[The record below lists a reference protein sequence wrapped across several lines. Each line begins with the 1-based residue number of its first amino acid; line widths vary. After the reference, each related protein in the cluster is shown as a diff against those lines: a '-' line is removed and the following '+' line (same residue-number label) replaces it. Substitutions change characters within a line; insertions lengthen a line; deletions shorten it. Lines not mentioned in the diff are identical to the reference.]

1 MISKERKTPF
11 LNTSYTDVSEAEFLD
26 DVDQLL
32 ASGDKGAYMVSLNVD
47 QVVKADRD
55 PVFRKAFN
63 IADFILMDGVPLIK
77 IARHK
82 GLHVSEKVSGSD
94 LIFSL
99 CARAAEKGWS
109 CFFLGGRGD
118 VPMRAAENL
127 VARYPRLKVAGS
139 YSPPYGFEKDP
150 ELLAKTVQRVAQTSP
165 DICFICLGE
174 PKQTILAS
182 EHGVEM
188 GYGIGLCL
196 GAAIDFA
203 AGSTKRAPRWM
214 QKSGLEWLY
223 RFSKEPKRL
232 FKRYFIDSWRLLS
245 VLQHYRISEQ

>member
-1 MISKERKTPF
+1 MINSDRRTSF

-26 DVDQLL
+26 DVGKLL
-32 ASGDKGAYMVSLNVD
+32 ASGERGAYMVSLNVD

-55 PVFRKAFN
+55 PAFRKAFN
-63 IADFILMDGVPLIK
+63 AADFILMDGVPLIK
-77 IARHK
+77 IARRE

-99 CARAAEKGWS
+99 CGRAAEEGWS
-109 CFFLGGRGD
+109 CFFLGGREG
-118 VPMRAAENL
+118 VPERAAENL
-127 VARYPRLKVAGS
+127 AARYPGLKVAGA

-150 ELLAKTVQRVAQTSP
+150 ELLAATVRRVAQASP

-174 PKQTILAS
+174 PKQTMLAC
-182 EHGVEM
+182 EYGAEM

-203 AGSTKRAPRWM
+203 AGSAKRAPIWM
-214 QKSGLEWLY
+214 QKAGLEWLY
-223 RFSKEPKRL
+223 RFLWEPKRL
-232 FKRYFIDSWRLLS
+232 FKRYFVDSWHLFAVINDSRK
-245 VLQHYRISEQ
+245 